1 MLYDDLCFDAHQ
13 AAEKAI
19 KAVLVSRGA
28 AFPKSHDIMKLLT
41 LLSSN
46 AVTPP
51 EEVRQADRLTRYAVA
66 ARYPGQWEDA
76 TESEYVEAL
85 RLAECVMGWAESVVI
100 TQRSPK

>member
-1 MLYDDLCFDAHQ
+1 
-13 AAEKAI
+13 
-19 KAVLVSRGA
+19 
-28 AFPKSHDIMKLLT
+28 MKLLT

-66 ARYPGQWEDA
+66 ARYPGQWEDV

-85 RLAECVMGWAESVVI
+85 RLAECVMRWAESVVT
-100 TQRSPK
+100 TQRSPKQ